1 MPRIHEV
8 KILPEYFD
16 AVEKGVKT
24 WEYRFNDRN
33 YAVGDVLILHE
44 WKDSG
49 YTPRRLTVKI
59 TYILSDFPQLPD
71 GWVIMSIKKLQG
83 GKILSAI
90 YIIGILVFAFCV
102 PLSAIFVIC
111 KLCAA
116 TSLSWIAC
124 CAPFLAALAYSP
136 LWIIAKITLDAG
148 ER

>member
-1 MPRIHEV
+1 ML
-8 KILPEYFD
+8 K
-16 AVEKGVKT
+16 
-24 WEYRFNDRN
+24 
-33 YAVGDVLILHE
+33 
-44 WKDSG
+44 
-49 YTPRRLTVKI
+49 
-59 TYILSDFPQLPD
+59 
-71 GWVIMSIKKLQG
+71 
-83 GKILSAI
+83 KILSAI

-102 PLSAIFVIC
+102 PISAIFVIC